1 MQNGSQDDELLSVLL
16 VNLRNAAAT
25 LGEGSRACEDIKLSI
40 QEHIMKLQANGQLTN
55 ITGARQA
62 QSQQSA
68 LSQAFEKLNID
79 PTLPNH
85 AFGL

>member
-1 MQNGSQDDELLSVLL
+1 MQDASHDDELLSILL

-25 LGEGSRACEDIKLSI
+25 LGEGSQACEDIKLSI
-40 QEHIMKLQANGQLTN
+40 QEHIMNLQANGQLTN

-68 LSQAFEKLNID
+68 LSQAFQKLNIG
-79 PTLPNH
+79 PNSTK
-85 AFGL
+85 